1 MANRD
6 VTVRLRAE
14 IGNFEAAMKKSSEA
28 AKAVGA
34 SVKTAGNDIDIFG
47 NQLTDA
53 DKAAGR
59 YINAAGR
66 VVEANGKFAAGF
78 DRNTEAAK
86 AYRAELNAQLSPMQ
100 RLAQLQRE
108 NEQAWSTLSTTAMV
122 AGGSMVA
129 AVGSVVAKYASFDKA
144 MSAVQ
149 ASTHASGV
157 EMEKLRE
164 LAMRAGA
171 DTAYSGEEAAAG
183 INELAKAGVSTN
195 DILRGGLTGA
205 LSLAAAGEIEVGD
218 AAELAATAMT
228 QFKLEGKDLEHVAD
242 LLAAGAGKAQGSV
255 GDLGYALKQSG
266 LVASQAGISIEE
278 TVGTLAAFASAG
290 LVGSD
295 AGTSFKV
302 MLQKLQ
308 NPSDQAAQ
316 TLSELGVSMYD
327 SQGNFV
333 GMVELADQLRAG
345 MEDLTPA
352 QRDAAMATIFGS
364 DAVRAANVLYAQ
376 GGAGIQDWINKVND
390 AGYAAETAAA
400 LQDNL
405 AGDLEK
411 LGGAF
416 DTLALQ
422 SGGSLNDMFRDIV
435 QGATNLLDLI
445 GQIPG
450 PVLTATTAIVGLG
463 GAGLLTVGGIMKGVT
478 AVAEFKD
485 AASSLGITLKDAE
498 GNATRFG
505 AAMGGI
511 SKGLV
516 GLAIIGGVV
525 ESFAAL
531 SRHMEEANISSSQLE
546 NAFADTANGVKN
558 VDAAF
563 ANATWAN
570 GNGSTYWDGTV
581 EGISGVSDALMHLQ
595 TRSGIEKFE
604 DWGNDLLGFSS
615 SSLQAR
621 DAVAELDVQLA
632 GMASGG
638 NLDVATASFKEWAD
652 QVEASGGSVEEMAKS
667 FPELKNAVLDYA
679 SSLGVTLTEQETLQ
693 AMLGEM
699 PPALLEAQAAAE
711 GASAGLGGMSEDM
724 SALAAEAEAAKMPLD
739 ELVEAFRVLG
749 GIHMSETAAMGA
761 YNEKLMEMQTQ
772 LAATGAGLDATGTR
786 FDTTTEAGR
795 NANAM
800 ISENVDAMW
809 TLVEAQAANGASQE
823 TLQVTMAGTYN
834 SMIASMEAMGLTTEQ
849 ADILTRAVLGVPEG
863 VSIDSWMS
871 DKAYQMANET
881 TSAVEGV
888 PDGSH
893 TDSSMSSAARDMA
906 NETQGAIRG
915 IERNVNVTITT
926 TRHEVLK
933 KTVLGTVEQKTQ
945 SGAGRGVLK
954 YTGGFA
960 SPSRGFFTGGMPGT
974 FDSLRRYASGG
985 LLPGVPPASPTMD
998 NLPGYVVDTGEPVLL
1013 RSREYIVNE
1022 PGTWRGENLSW
1033 LRWMNAGGSMPTP
1046 APRGFAVGGSPAA
1059 LPASSAVSAPS
1070 SSGVDSAAIAGAV
1083 RAGLAGADFRFS
1095 IGGREFKAAIQDVN
1109 RQYGRP

>member
-14 IGNFEAAMKKSSEA
+14 IGNFEAAMKRA
-28 AKAVGA
+28 AAVSKEVASNGQGA
-34 SVKTAGNDIDIFG
+34 F
-47 NQLTDA
+47 
-53 DKAAGR
+53 DK
-59 YINAAGR
+59 
-66 VVEANGKFAAGF
+66 
-78 DRNTEAAK
+78 
-86 AYRAELNAQLSPMQ
+86 
-100 RLAQLQRE
+100 LAQAQRE
-108 NEQAWSTLSTTAMV
+108 HEQAWSTLSTTAMV

-157 EMEKLRE
+157 EMEQLRE

-228 QFKLEGKDLEHVAD
+228 QFNLEGKDLGHVAD

-290 LVGSD
+290 LTGSD
-295 AGTSFKV
+295 AGTSFKT

-376 GGAGIQDWINKVND
+376 GGEGIQDWINKVND

-416 DTLALQ
+416 DTVALQ
-422 SGGSLNDMFRDIV
+422 AGGSLNDALRGLV
-435 QGATNLLDLI
+435 QGLTDVVEFV

-450 PVLTATTAIVGLG
+450 PVLTAGAAITGLG
-463 GAGLLTVGGIMKGVT
+463 GAGLLAVGGIMKGVS

-485 AASSLGITLKDAE
+485 AADALGLKLPELDGKMGRTAH
-498 GNATRFG
+498 NATMLAAYMVAAG
-505 AAMGGI
+505 AAMNLAFEGTESATIGAERMSNALAG
-511 SKGLV
+511 SKGDIEALN
-516 GLAIIGGVV
+516 
-525 ESFAAL
+525 ESF
-531 SRHMEEANISSSQLE
+531 R
-546 NAFADTANGVKN
+546 NAE
-558 VDAAF
+558 
-563 ANATWAN
+563 WAN
-570 GNGSTYWDGTV
+570 GNGSWWQGSIDGINGVGDAITNV
-581 EGISGVSDALMHLQ
+581 QSLSWAEELGSWGAGMVGISDNTAKL
-595 TRSGIEKFE
+595 KE
-604 DWGNDLLGFSS
+604 DIAN
-615 SSLQAR
+615 
-621 DAVAELDVQLA
+621 LDGALA
-632 GMASGG
+632 GMVQGG
-638 NLDVATASFKEWAD
+638 SITEAQESFKQIAD
-652 QVEASGGSVEEMAKS
+652 ETQAAGGDIQKLREQ
-667 FPELKNAVLDYA
+667 FPQLEGAILDYA

-693 AMLGEM
+693 AMMGEL
-699 PPALLEAQAAAE
+699 PPKLVEAQAAAE
-711 GASAGLGGMSEDM
+711 GASGGLGGMSEDM
-724 SALAAEAEAAKMPLD
+724 SALAAEAEAAKVPLD

-749 GIHMSETAAMGA
+749 GIHMTETEAMGN
-761 YNEKLMEMQTQ
+761 YNQKLVEMQSN
-772 LAATGAGLDATGTR
+772 LALTGAGLDATATR

-823 TLQVTMAGTYN
+823 TLQATMAGTYN

-881 TSAVEGV
+881 TTAVDGV
-888 PDGSH
+888 PDGTH
-893 TDSSMSSAARDMA
+893 TDSSMSSSARDMA
-906 NETQGAIRG
+906 RETQGAIG
-915 IERNVNVTITT
+915 SIERDVQVNITT
-926 TRHEVLK
+926 RRSEIIQ
-933 KTVLGTVEQKTQ
+933 KTVLGTVEQNTQ

-954 YTGGFA
+954 NYTGGF
-960 SPSRGFFTGGMPGT
+960 PTRGFFTGGLPGT
-974 FDSLRRYASGG
+974 FDSLRRFASGG

-1022 PGTWRGENLSW
+1022 PSTWRGENLSW
-1033 LRWMNAGGSMPTP
+1033 LRWMNAGGTMPTP
-1046 APRGFAVGGSPAA
+1046 APRGFAVGGSPTALPVSASAPGKADYSAVAQTAVDAA
-1059 LPASSAVSAPS
+1059 LDVVRSVRPS
-1070 SSGVDSAAIAGAV
+1070 FTIDGYTFYGV
-1083 RAGLAGADFRFS
+1083 LELTKQKY
-1095 IGGREFKAAIQDVN
+1095 GGIR
-1109 RQYGRP
+1109 

>member
-14 IGNFEAAMKKSSEA
+14 IGNYEAAMKRA
-28 AKAVGA
+28 AAVSKEVAATGQGA
-34 SVKTAGNDIDIFG
+34 F
-47 NQLTDA
+47 
-53 DKAAGR
+53 DK
-59 YINAAGR
+59 
-66 VVEANGKFAAGF
+66 
-78 DRNTEAAK
+78 
-86 AYRAELNAQLSPMQ
+86 
-100 RLAQLQRE
+100 LAQAQRE
-108 NEQAWSTLSTTAMV
+108 HEQAWSTLSTTAMV

-164 LAMRAGA
+164 LAMKAGA

-228 QFKLEGKDLEHVAD
+228 QFKLEGKDLGHVAD

-278 TVGTLAAFASAG
+278 TVGTLSAFASAG

-308 NPSDQAAQ
+308 NPSKEAQQ
-316 TLSELGVSMYD
+316 TLDELGVSMYD

-345 MEDLTPA
+345 MENLTPA

-376 GGAGIQDWINKVND
+376 GGAGIQEWINKVND

-435 QGATNLLDLI
+435 QGATDVLELI

-450 PVLTATTAIVGLG
+450 PVLTATAAIVGLG
-463 GAGLLTVGGIMKGVT
+463 GGGLLAVGGIMKGVS

-485 AASSLGITLKDAE
+485 AADALGLKLPELDSKMGRTAHNATMLAAYFVAAGAALNLLFEGTESATIGAE
-498 GNATRFG
+498 RMGNALAG
-505 AAMGGI
+505 
-511 SKGLV
+511 SKGNIEALN
-516 GLAIIGGVV
+516 
-525 ESFAAL
+525 ESF
-531 SRHMEEANISSSQLE
+531 R
-546 NAFADTANGVKN
+546 NAE
-558 VDAAF
+558 
-563 ANATWAN
+563 WAN
-570 GNGSTYWDGTV
+570 GNGSWWQGSIDGINGVGDAITNV
-581 EGISGVSDALMHLQ
+581 QSLSWAEELGSWGAGMVGISDNTAKL
-595 TRSGIEKFE
+595 KE
-604 DWGNDLLGFSS
+604 DIAN
-615 SSLQAR
+615 
-621 DAVAELDVQLA
+621 LDGALA
-632 GMASGG
+632 GMVQGG
-638 NLDVATASFKEWAD
+638 SMADAQESFKKIAD
-652 QVEASGGSVEEMAKS
+652 ETQAAGGDIQKLREQ
-667 FPELKNAVLDYA
+667 FPQLEGAILDYA

-693 AMLGEM
+693 AMMGEL
-699 PPALLEAQAAAE
+699 PPKLQEAEKATE
-711 GASAGLGGMSEDM
+711 GASGGLAELEGS
-724 SALAAEAEAAKMPLD
+724 LADTAEQAEAARLPLD

-749 GIHMSETAAMGA
+749 NIHMSETEAMGN
-761 YNEKLMEMQTQ
+761 YNEKLVEMQNN
-772 LAATGAGLDATGTR
+772 LALTGAGLDATGTR

-800 ISENVDAMW
+800 LADNVDAMW
-809 TLVEAQAANGASQE
+809 ELTEAQARNGRSQE
-823 TLQVTMAGTYN
+823 ELQATMAGTYN
-834 SMIASMEAMGLTTEQ
+834 SMIASMESMGLTTEQ

-863 VSIDSWMS
+863 VSIESWMS

-881 TSAVEGV
+881 TTAVDAV
-888 PDGSH
+888 PDGTH
-893 TDSSMSSAARDMA
+893 TDSSMSSSARDMA
-906 NETQGAIRG
+906 RETQGAIG
-915 IERNVNVTITT
+915 SIERDVQVNITT
-926 TRHEVLK
+926 RRSEIIQ
-933 KTVLGTVEQKTQ
+933 KTVLGTVEQNTQ

-954 YTGGFA
+954 NYAGGFPA
-960 SPSRGFFTGGMPGT
+960 RRFFAGGMPGT
-974 FDSLRRYASGG
+974 FDSLRRFASGG

-1033 LRWMNAGGSMPTP
+1033 LRWMNAGGTMPTP

-1059 LPASSAVSAPS
+1059 LPAPAGAGVAVEAPPIHAAIE
-1070 SSGVDSAAIAGAV
+1070 SGVDSALSRWQIRIEENDRG
-1083 RAGLAGADFRFS
+1083 
-1095 IGGREFKAAIQDVN
+1095 FKARMN
-1109 RQYGRP
+1109 RVQKMR

>member
-14 IGNFEAAMKKSSEA
+14 IGNFEAAMKRSSEA

-86 AYRAELNAQLSPMQ
+86 AYRAELNAQLSPME

-157 EMEKLRE
+157 EMDKLRE
-164 LAMRAGA
+164 LAMKAGA

-228 QFKLEGKDLEHVAD
+228 QFKLEGKDLGHVAD

-278 TVGTLAAFASAG
+278 TVGSLAAFASAG

-308 NPSDQAAQ
+308 NPSKEAQQ
-316 TLSELGVSMYD
+316 TLDELGVSMYD

-345 MEDLTPA
+345 MENLTPA

-376 GGAGIQDWINKVND
+376 GGEGIQEWINKVND

-435 QGATNLLDLI
+435 QGATDLLELI

-450 PVLTATTAIVGLG
+450 PVLTTTAAIVGLG
-463 GAGLLTVGGIMKGVT
+463 GAGLLTVGGIMKGVS
-478 AVAEFKD
+478 AVAEFKE
-485 AASSLGITLKDAE
+485 AADDLGLSLPKLDGKLGSLTKTAGAFAVGLTASMTIV
-498 GNATRFG
+498 G
-505 AAMGGI
+505 AAGRHFEQ
-511 SKGLV
+511 SS
-516 GLAIIGGVV
+516 IG
-525 ESFAAL
+525 ADRIAKAL
-531 SRHMEEANISSSQLE
+531 GNSETALDHLNQQFKSAEWAN
-546 NAFADTANGVKN
+546 
-558 VDAAF
+558 
-563 ANATWAN
+563 AN
-570 GNGSTYWDGTV
+570 GNWFNGTV
-581 EGISGVSDALMHLQ
+581 HGVNGVADAIVNLQGLGFGQDISNWIASTLG
-595 TRSGIEKFE
+595 FE
-604 DWGNDLLGFSS
+604 DATMKMIGDLEAL
-615 SSLQAR
+615 
-621 DAVAELDVQLA
+621 DASLA
-632 GMASGG
+632 GMPLGESSA
-638 NLDVATASFKEWAD
+638 LFAELAQ
-652 QVEASGGSVEEMAKS
+652 QVEASGGSVEEMADT
-667 FPELKNAVLDYA
+667 FPQLKNAVTDYA
-679 SSLGVTLTEQETLQ
+679 ASLGVTLTEQETLQ
-693 AMLGEM
+693 AMMGEL
-699 PPALLEAQAAAE
+699 PPKLVEAQAAAE
-711 GASAGLGGMSEDM
+711 GASGGLGGMSEDM
-724 SALAAEAEAAKMPLD
+724 AALAEETEAARLPLD

-749 GIHMSETAAMGA
+749 NIHMSETEAMGN
-761 YNEKLMEMQTQ
+761 YNEKLVEMQTQ

-795 NANAM
+795 KANAM
-800 ISENVDAMW
+800 LAENVDAMW
-809 TLVEAQAANGASQE
+809 KLTEAQARNGASQE
-823 TLQVTMAGTYN
+823 TLQGTMDGTYN

-871 DKAYQMANET
+871 DKAYQMANDT
-881 TSAVEGV
+881 TEAVNAV
-888 PDGSH
+888 PDSHFTDLTAGSQ
-893 TDSSMSSAARDMA
+893 ARDMA
-906 NETQGAIRG
+906 NQTRDAI
-915 IERNVNVTITT
+915 VNIPLRKGVTI
-926 TRHEVLK
+926 EVNEVTK
-933 KTVLGTVEQKTQ
+933 KSTLFNA
-945 SGAGRGVLK
+945 SGAGK

-960 SPSRGFFTGGMPGT
+960 SPSRGFFAGGLPGT
-974 FDSLRRYASGG
+974 FDSLRRFASGG

-998 NLPGYVVDTGEPVLL
+998 NLAGYVVDTGEPVLL

-1033 LRWMNAGGSMPTP
+1033 LRWMNAGGTMPTP

-1059 LPASSAVSAPS
+1059 LPAPAGVGVAVEAAPIHAAIE
-1070 SSGVDSAAIAGAV
+1070 SGVDAALSRWQV
-1083 RAGLAGADFRFS
+1083 RVEENDRG
-1095 IGGREFKAAIQDVN
+1095 FKARMN
-1109 RQYGRP
+1109 RVQKMR